1 MSSKNTDINELIGQV
16 VIKVTQLSEE
26 DLPLVIEFVDYLV
39 QQRQAVLAPSLSV
52 AEMRAKARERAKA
65 LSNVPRAE
73 IVARFQELT
82 EDIRQTA
89 TIKNTAIKGD
99 WLGD

>member
-1 MSSKNTDINELIGQV
+1 MAVKNPDTNELIGQV
-16 VIKVTQLSEE
+16 VVKVTQLSEE

-39 QQRQAVLAPSLSV
+39 QQRQTISTPRLSV
-52 AEMRAKARERAKA
+52 SEIRAKARERAKS
-65 LSNVPRAE
+65 LSDVPRTE
-73 IVARFQELT
+73 IVARFQALT

-89 TIKNTAIKGD
+89 ITKNTAVEGD